1 MCKIYSESVFVP
13 CGRGNSSLDCYR
25 LYEASMNGAI
35 PVVVGSKEEIESTFK
50 YEENPPWIFA
60 ETWNEA
66 VEKCMSTE
74 INSQSVIEWWN
85 RRISKIKTKVKQVL

>member
-1 MCKIYSESVFVP
+1 MILILKTKIKKEKKIVQII
-13 CGRGNSSLDCYR
+13 
-25 LYEASMNGAI
+25 EK
-35 PVVVGSKEEIESTFK
+35 KEEIESTFK